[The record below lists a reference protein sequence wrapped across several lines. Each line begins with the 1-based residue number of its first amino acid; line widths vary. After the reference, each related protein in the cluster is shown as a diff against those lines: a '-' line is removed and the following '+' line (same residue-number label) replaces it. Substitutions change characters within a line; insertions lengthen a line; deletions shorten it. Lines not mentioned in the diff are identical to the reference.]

1 MSRVLKILM
10 VTIVLWLPGCA
21 TAPPKPN
28 PLKTLAIDA
37 CADARQSESA
47 FNARKSHQ
55 LVRYECEQILALDE
69 SYCKIDNKKF
79 RKKARLTYFEEQ
91 EYFDE
96 ETWFLVTE
104 RIRKNYYP
112 TYLSPEEE
120 VVRAS
125 LLNEQQNTIEDKSIL
140 RQYDPRL
147 LPVSPYL
154 MNYRELGW
162 AGEVVSDLIYENRG
176 NKNLHG
182 NLAVISVIITKE
194 RQKKD
199 VFLNRY

>member
-1 MSRVLKILM
+1 MRRLFNFLM
-10 VTIVLWLPGCA
+10 VTIALCLSGCI
-21 TAPPKPN
+21 TSPPRPN
-28 PLKTLAIDA
+28 PLKTLAIDE
-37 CADARQSESA
+37 CADARQSGSA
-47 FNARKSHQ
+47 FNARKSYQ

-69 SYCKIDNKKF
+69 AYRKIDNKKF
-79 RKKARLTYFEEQ
+79 RKKGRLTYFDEQ

-96 ETWFLVTE
+96 EAWFLVTE

-112 TYLSPEEE
+112 TRLSPEEE
-120 VVRAS
+120 VVRAN
-125 LLNEQQNTIEDKSIL
+125 LLNEKQNTIQDKSIL

-154 MNYRELGW
+154 MNFRELGW
-162 AGEVVSDLIYENRG
+162 AGEAACDLIYENRG
-176 NKNLHG
+176 NKNLYSS
-182 NLAVISVIITKE
+182 LSVISVIITKE

>member
-1 MSRVLKILM
+1 MKRALNILM
-10 VTIVLWLPGCA
+10 VSIALWLSGCA

-28 PLKTLAIDA
+28 PLKTLAIDE
-37 CADARQSESA
+37 CADARQSGSV
-47 FNARKSHQ
+47 FNARKSYQ

-69 SYCKIDNKKF
+69 SYRKIDNKKF
-79 RKKARLTYFEEQ
+79 GKKGRLTYFDEQ

-125 LLNEQQNTIEDKSIL
+125 LLNQQQNTIKDKSVL
-140 RQYDPRL
+140 RQYDPHL

-154 MNYRELGW
+154 MNYRDLGW
-162 AGEVVSDLIYENRG
+162 AGEAASDLIYENRG
-176 NKNLHG
+176 GKILHSNLTI
-182 NLAVISVIITKE
+182 ISVIITKE